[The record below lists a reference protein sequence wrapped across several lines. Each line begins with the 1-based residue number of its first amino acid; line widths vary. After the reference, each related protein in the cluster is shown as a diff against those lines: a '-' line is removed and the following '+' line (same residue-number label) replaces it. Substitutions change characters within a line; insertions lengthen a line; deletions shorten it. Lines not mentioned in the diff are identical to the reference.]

1 MDYRRIRGMESGQ
14 RLAFEE
20 LICQLA
26 RREPQAAGAEFRRIE
41 GAGGDGG
48 IEAYWLLKDKSE
60 IGYQAKYYLKSSE
73 INWAN
78 IDDSVKSALESHPS
92 LTKYVVALPCD
103 LTHKTGRQGG
113 GKTGW
118 EHWDTHKAKWE
129 KLVPKGNQVEFTT
142 WTASDITDRLI
153 HPNAEGL
160 RNFWFGDVEL
170 SELWFKDKI
179 DLAVRSLEERYHP
192 DDHVEVS
199 IERLFK
205 VALHDQVIITE
216 VHDQIAK
223 IRDAIDLEKVE
234 RLLGDQSNSITNK
247 IRGEA
252 QKLESLALTITS
264 DPWSTWPIA
273 ECLQCANNISN
284 HVYELYDLKRKAQ
297 EGKSKLKNEHDQD
310 SSNLEYRLGKISSE
324 AYSLSSLLEN
334 KYFSSENSRTI
345 LLYGKAGTGKS
356 HLLGN
361 IAQQAISGDRKAI
374 LILGQ
379 HLSNDNVWHQITT
392 RLEIGNITADVFLQT
407 LSAAVEA
414 TGKRGLILIDAINE
428 GAGRKLWHSELAE
441 FIARVEKYRNLVLV
455 ISCRTE
461 YKKVVIPE
469 SLLTNLPSFEVRG
482 FETPKE
488 QSRAAKVYLG
498 KRGISQPNSPW
509 LSAEF
514 VNPLFLRSAC
524 IALQKDGKKFFPQGL
539 SGTKEVFLFYL
550 RSIARNLGVGQDG
563 SDTLVKPTTLALS
576 AIALEMAAKRR
587 DFVPQ
592 TEAMQIIAEKFS
604 GHPAPTDASWL
615 EVLHRNGLFRT
626 DPNPQASEDDLFG
639 YPEDIIRF
647 SFQRLQDH
655 LMADALLKNI
665 DAPSAALENG
675 ALSFIHN
682 DEQLDW
688 EWAGLAGALAVQ
700 LPERFGEELLD
711 LLPGDINIWANDYD
725 LRESFI
731 ESLKWRSNKA
741 FTERTIEI
749 YDAFQSN
756 FNNYFDVIIQL
767 SANPDH
773 PCNAKFMHKKL
784 LSMKMPKRDE
794 FWTRQINELSMEEGS
809 IARRLIDWSA
819 HEQSDQTD
827 PKIQHLCSITLT
839 WFTSSTFRELRDKAT
854 KAIAALLRRNP
865 SLYEQLCEDFHTV
878 DDLYIHERLHA
889 AAYGS
894 CCKDLSNERLS
905 AFAEVAYK
913 SVFDQEIVPP
923 SILLRDSALGI
934 IELAHVRGCLP
945 ASIDVGKARPPYAT
959 KAIRLSVTEEA
970 LKKVALQAGDSQISR
985 SCTGWMGDFANYEI
999 EPRVSS
1005 FLNVSLKQPEPF
1017 TSSEIYERFKQEVIN
1032 HCAERVEILRLMHA
1046 FSPNPFRNLL
1056 NRAQDDEPDES
1067 LEDFMECE
1075 ALLLSVL
1082 SPSEKLRYKKEYK
1095 PRFGISTTRPEKR
1108 PLINTASAQ
1117 RWIAKRAY
1125 SYGWTSKLF
1134 PHDQSFRH
1142 AHGRERPAGERIGK
1156 KYQWLALDELLCSLA
1171 DNNWMSERASHGSRQ
1186 YAGPVDIGFHR
1197 DIDPTVLLT
1206 DDAKPTRGR
1215 SIQKHE
1221 ILMRQTSEEELGKWP
1236 FEADPAMSMKGLIA
1250 REDSEGRRWMVLHEH
1265 RSVSEYYKD
1274 KSKREHGL
1282 RKQEWRFLLP
1292 VIVRQGDEKRLIKY
1306 LLAKKD
1312 IDVNRYSTREATGAG
1327 YLLEAPWRSVWDQEQ
1342 WSAMDFHKVGEVE
1355 IAYPCYRYYW
1365 ESHLDAS
1372 LPEGAQA
1379 LIPAPWLAHRL
1390 GLVPHHDDPN
1400 VYVDNSGNPC
1410 FVSGRSP
1417 GDGSHAFLDQEL
1429 FDAFL
1434 KNDGLSCVWVFVAER
1449 GAWPGGGNRHA
1460 SWRRSEGFVWLKN
1473 NKPQINHWKNDYDKG
1488 EDAEEPHDLES

>member
-1 MDYRRIRGMESGQ
+1 MDYSRIRGMESGQ

-73 INWAN
+73 IDWAN
-78 IDDSVKSALESHPS
+78 IDDSVKRALESHPL
-92 LTKYVVALPCD
+92 LTTYVVALPCD

-129 KLVPKGNQVEFTT
+129 KLVPQGKHVDFIA

-153 HPNAEGL
+153 NPNAEGL
-160 RNFWFGDVEL
+160 RSYWFGDIEL
-170 SELWFKDKI
+170 SERWFEDKI
-179 DLAVRSLEERYHP
+179 DLAVKSLEERYHP

-205 VALHDQVIITE
+205 VALHDQAIITE
-216 VHDQIAK
+216 IHSHIAK
-223 IRDAIDLEKVE
+223 VRDAIDLEKIE
-234 RLLGDQSNSITNK
+234 RLLGEQSTPITNK
-247 IRGEA
+247 IREEA
-252 QKLESLALTITS
+252 QNLEALGLTITA
-264 DPWSTWPIA
+264 DPWRAWPIA

-284 HVYELYDLKRKAQ
+284 HVYDLYAVKRTAQ
-297 EGKSKLKNEHDQD
+297 EGKTKSKNEHDQD
-310 SSNLEYRLGKISSE
+310 SRDLEYRLGRISGE
-324 AYSLSSLLEN
+324 TYTLSSLLEN
-334 KYFSSENSRTI
+334 RYFSSESSRTI

-356 HLLGN
+356 HLLGS
-361 IAQQAISGDRKAI
+361 IAQQAISGGTKAI

-379 HLSNDNVWHQITT
+379 HLSSDNIWRQITT
-392 RLEIGNITADVFLQT
+392 RLDLGDVTADVFLQT

-414 TGKRGLILIDAINE
+414 TGRRGLFLIDAINE
-428 GAGRKLWHSELAE
+428 GAGRKLWYSELTE
-441 FIARVEKYRNLVLV
+441 FIAKVEKYRNLVLV

-461 YKKVVIPE
+461 YNKLVIPE
-469 SLLTNLPSFEVRG
+469 SLLQKLPSFEVRG

-488 QSRAAKVYLG
+488 QSRAAKIYLG

-509 LSAEF
+509 LSEEF

-524 IALQKDGKKFFPQGL
+524 IALEKDNKKFFPQGL
-539 SGTKEVFLFYL
+539 TGTKEIFLFFL
-550 RSIARNLGVGQDG
+550 KSIARNLGVGQDG
-563 SDTLVKPTTLALS
+563 SDTLVKPTTQALS

-587 DFVPQ
+587 DYVPQ
-592 TEAMQIIAEKFS
+592 TEAIQIVAERFS
-604 GHPAPTDASWL
+604 GHPAPTDANWL
-615 EVLHRNGLFRT
+615 EVLQRNGLFRT
-626 DPNPQASEDDLFG
+626 DPGPQTSEDDLFD

-655 LMADALLKNI
+655 LMADALLKKIN
-665 DAPSAALENG
+665 DPSAALENG

-682 DEQLDW
+682 GERLDW

-773 PCNAKFMHKKL
+773 PCNAKFMHQKL
-784 LSMKMPKRDE
+784 LSLRMPERDE
-794 FWTRQINELSMEEGS
+794 FWTRQINDLSMEEGS

-819 HEQSDQTD
+819 HEQNDQTD

-865 SLYEQLCEDFHTV
+865 SLYKQLCGDFHTV

-889 AAYGS
+889 AAYGA
-894 CCKDLSNERLS
+894 CCIDPSKGRLS

-934 IELAHVRGCLP
+934 IELAQLHGCLP
-945 ASIDVGKARPPYAT
+945 VGIDAQKARPPYGT
-959 KAIRLSVTEEA
+959 KPIRLSVTEEA
-970 LKKVALQAGDSQISR
+970 LKKVAQKAGDSQISR
-985 SCTGWMGDFANYEI
+985 SCIGWMGDFANYEI

-1017 TSSEIYERFKQEVIN
+1017 TSSETYERFKQEVIN
-1032 HCAERVEILRLMHA
+1032 HCAERIEILRLMHA

-1067 LEDFMECE
+1067 LEDFKECE

-1082 SPSEKLRYKKEYK
+1082 SPSEKSRYKKEYK
-1095 PRFGISTTRPEKR
+1095 PRFGISTTRPEKL
-1108 PLINTASAQ
+1108 PLINTTAAQ

-1186 YAGPVDIGFHR
+1186 YAGPLDIGFHR

-1206 DDAKPTRGR
+1206 DDAKPSQGR

-1221 ILMRQTSEEELGKWP
+1221 ILMRQTTEEELGKWP
-1236 FEADPAMSMKGLIA
+1236 FEVDPSIGMKGFMV
-1250 REDSEGRRWMVLHEH
+1250 REDSEGRRWTVLHEH
-1265 RSVSEYYKD
+1265 RSASEYYKD

-1292 VIVRQGDEKRLIKY
+1292 VIVRQEDEKRLIKY

-1312 IDVNRYSTREATGAG
+1312 IDVNRCSTRDATDAG

-1342 WSAMDFHKVGEVE
+1342 WSIMDFHDVGEVE

-1390 GLVPHHDDPN
+1390 GLAPHHDDPN
-1400 VYVDNSGNPC
+1400 VYVDSSGNPC

-1434 KNDGLSCVWVFVAER
+1434 KEDGLSCVWVFVAER
-1449 GAWPGGGNRHA
+1449 GAWPGGENRHA

-1473 NKPQINHWKNDYDKG
+1473 GKPQVHHWK
-1488 EDAEEPHDLES
+1488 EDCNKAESETTPDPEL